1 MGLISP
7 LLGIVRAIPL
17 WVWALAAA
25 LAWGGWQ
32 KHRATSIA
40 AEFAQAQ
47 QQAAAEREQA
57 LAATIAETA
66 RRLAA
71 QQEATRRADT
81 SLAKARGA
89 AASAAVAADGLRSR
103 LAAIK
108 ADAAASNPAATG
120 AGQTDRL
127 AELLGTCADR
137 HRDVAAAADRAIIAG
152 IACEQSYN
160 ALTPP

>member
-1 MGLISP
+1 VVLIGL
-7 LLGIVRAIPL
+7 LRGIPIWA
-17 WVWALAAA
+17 WALAAA

-40 AEFAQAQ
+40 AEFAQAR

-57 LAATIAETA
+57 LAAAIAETA

-71 QQEATRRADT
+71 QQEATRNADKAT
-81 SLAKARGA
+81 LKARSA

-108 ADAAASNPAATG
+108 ADAGASNPAAAG

-127 AELLGTCADR
+127 ADILGECADHYR
-137 HRDVAAAADRAIIAG
+137 GVAAVADRAIIAG
-152 IACEQSYN
+152 QACEQSYLS
-160 ALTPP
+160 LTPP